1 MLLLAPM
8 AEEVGADPTSPVL
21 ETGAFAAML
30 LLNVYFFVQV
40 LSLQSSVFPLCRLNF
55 WRERRDSN
63 PRPAD

>member
-30 LLNVYFFVQV
+30 LLNVCFSCRSVPTV
-40 LSLQSSVFPLCRLNF
+40 KRLSALPAELLAGHPRVEL
-55 WRERRDSN
+55 DSLV
-63 PRPAD
+63 

>member
-30 LLNVYFFVQV
+30 LLNMEVAVCPCCQASFRFVRT
-40 LSLQSSVFPLCRLNF
+40 SPYGKI
-55 WRERRDSN
+55 
-63 PRPAD
+63 P